1 MPRHV
6 IEGNGT
12 PRNPYGGLA
21 CLLERI
27 KTSLD
32 IYVMSDV
39 FGQYYLALPF
49 ISDLVDTDAGDI
61 RFNYR
66 FDLSKRGKTTKIGT
80 FDIMSMIKIIH
91 STNGAPTPWER
102 HFMQYVIKI

>member
-1 MPRHV
+1 MPRYV

-21 CLLERI
+21 CLLERT

-61 RFNYR
+61 RFNNR
-66 FDLSKRGKTTKIGT
+66 FGLPKRVKKEQLGT
-80 FDIMSMIKIIH
+80 FNMMSIAVAY
-91 STNGAPTPWER
+91 T
-102 HFMQYVIKI
+102 

>member
-1 MPRHV
+1 MPRYV
-6 IEGNGT
+6 IEGNGAS
-12 PRNPYGGLA
+12 RNSYGCLA

-32 IYVMSDV
+32 IYDMSDV

-66 FDLSKRGKTTKIGT
+66 FDLSKRVKKQRSALLT
-80 FDIMSMIKIIH
+80 
-91 STNGAPTPWER
+91 
-102 HFMQYVIKI
+102 